1 MSGLLKTLKNG
12 LAKFFKTSK
21 NFTNGIMARTRK
33 RRSGPRLSNSA
44 IKWAKGFG
52 KGTMKFLKNRSP
64 QKLLKNISR
73 TSQLAIENRSPIK
86 HLKNRSPQ
94 KLLKNKSKSPLLAL
108 KNLKNAFNGTQ
119 KMLMNLPK
127 SSKHRGKTGNKNSW
141 FSKPCSPK
149 KIRNNL
155 YGVCL
160 SPAEVRRK
168 KVALEKSAQKNRR

>member
-12 LAKFFKTSK
+12 LAKFFKTGK

-33 RRSGPRLSNSA
+33 RRSGSRLSNSA

-73 TSQLAIENRSPIK
+73 TSQLAIENRSP
-86 HLKNRSPQ
+86 Q

-127 SSKHRGKTGNKNSW
+127 SSKHRGKKGNKNSW

-168 KVALEKSAQKNRR
+168 KVALEKSTQKNRK

>member
-12 LAKFFKTSK
+12 LAKFFKTGK

-73 TSQLAIENRSPIK
+73 TSQLAIE
-86 HLKNRSPQ
+86 NRSPQ

-168 KVALEKSAQKNRR
+168 KVALEKSTQKNRR

>member
-1 MSGLLKTLKNG
+1 
-12 LAKFFKTSK
+12 
-21 NFTNGIMARTRK
+21 
-33 RRSGPRLSNSA
+33 
-44 IKWAKGFG
+44 
-52 KGTMKFLKNRSP
+52 
-64 QKLLKNISR
+64 
-73 TSQLAIENRSPIK
+73 
-86 HLKNRSPQ
+86 
-94 KLLKNKSKSPLLAL
+94 L

-127 SSKHRGKTGNKNSW
+127 SSKHRGKKGNKNSW

-168 KVALEKSAQKNRR
+168 KVALEKSTQKNRK

>member
-73 TSQLAIENRSPIK
+73 TSQLAIENRSP
-86 HLKNRSPQ
+86 Q

-127 SSKHRGKTGNKNSW
+127 SSKHRGKKGNKNNW

-168 KVALEKSAQKNRR
+168 KVALEKSTQKNRK

>member
-12 LAKFFKTSK
+12 LAKFFKTGK

-73 TSQLAIENRSPIK
+73 TSQLAIENRSP
-86 HLKNRSPQ
+86 Q
-94 KLLKNKSKSPLLAL
+94 KLLKNKSKSPLLTL

-168 KVALEKSAQKNRR
+168 KVALEKSARKNRR

>member
-1 MSGLLKTLKNG
+1 MSGLLKTLKRG
-12 LAKFFKTSK
+12 VAKFFKTGK

-52 KGTMKFLKNRSP
+52 KGTMKLLKNRSP

-108 KNLKNAFNGTQ
+108 KDRSPIKLLKDRSPQ
-119 KMLMNLPK
+119 KLLNNRPHAQRVAEWK
-127 SSKHRGKTGNKNSW
+127 EKQNKIKW
-141 FSKPCSPK
+141 WE
-149 KIRNNL
+149 KIMRDS
-155 YGVCL
+155 VD
-160 SPAEVRRK
+160 
-168 KVALEKSAQKNRR
+168 

>member
-1 MSGLLKTLKNG
+1 MSGLLKTLKRG
-12 LAKFFKTSK
+12 LAKFFKTGK

-73 TSQLAIENRSPIK
+73 TSQLAIENRSP
-86 HLKNRSPQ
+86 Q
-94 KLLKNKSKSPLLAL
+94 KLLKNKSKSPLLTL

-168 KVALEKSAQKNRR
+168 KVALEKSTQKNRR

>member
-73 TSQLAIENRSPIK
+73 TSQLAIENRSP
-86 HLKNRSPQ
+86 Q
-94 KLLKNKSKSPLLAL
+94 KLLKNKSKSPLLTL

-168 KVALEKSAQKNRR
+168 KVALEKSTQKNRR

>member
-12 LAKFFKTSK
+12 LAKFFKTGK

-73 TSQLAIENRSPIK
+73 TSQLAIENRSP
-86 HLKNRSPQ
+86 Q

-127 SSKHRGKTGNKNSW
+127 SSKHRGKKGNKNSW

-168 KVALEKSAQKNRR
+168 KVALEKSK

>member
-12 LAKFFKTSK
+12 LAKFFKTGK

-73 TSQLAIENRSPIK
+73 TSQLAIENRSP
-86 HLKNRSPQ
+86 Q

-127 SSKHRGKTGNKNSW
+127 SSKHRGKKGNKNSW

-168 KVALEKSAQKNRR
+168 KVALEKSTQKNRR

>member
-12 LAKFFKTSK
+12 LGKFFSTGK
-21 NFTNGIMARTRK
+21 NFTNGIMGRSRK

-73 TSQLAIENRSPIK
+73 TSQLAIENRSP
-86 HLKNRSPQ
+86 Q
-94 KLLKNKSKSPLLAL
+94 KLLKNKSKSPLLTL

-168 KVALEKSAQKNRR
+168 KVALEKSTQKNRR